1 MATLKNVAYANK
13 DLVTAYGTFH
23 FSETGETE
31 IDESAGKKLATIQG
45 FSLIGDTE
53 EPEQKND
60 SVEQDAEEDEQGENP
75 TPEEEDAQET
85 EENDEDEPESE
96 EPDESEDSE
105 DEEPDDSENPDEN
118 TDEDA
123 EEDEITEDKLQ
134 EYTVAE
140 LKKYAKDNG
149 IDIGT
154 AYKKQDIINVIIGK

>member
-60 SVEQDAEEDEQGENP
+60 YVEQDAEEDEQGENL
-75 TPEEEDAQET
+75 TPEEENAQET
-85 EENDEDEPESE
+85 EENGEPENEPESE
-96 EPDESEDSE
+96 ENNEGESDESE
-105 DEEPDDSENPDEN
+105 
-118 TDEDA
+118 DEDA
-123 EEDEITEDKLQ
+123 EEDEITEDELQ

-154 AYKKQDIINVIIGK
+154 ASKKQDIINVIIGK

>member
-45 FSLIGDTE
+45 FSLIGESE
-53 EPEQKND
+53 EPEQEND

-75 TPEEEDAQET
+75 TPEEENAQET
-85 EENDEDEPESE
+85 EENGEPESE
-96 EPDESEDSE
+96 EPDESDDDDE

-118 TDEDA
+118 ADEDA

-154 AYKKQDIINVIIGK
+154 AYKKQDIINIIIGK

>member
-31 IDESAGKKLATIQG
+31 VDESTGKKLATLQG

-53 EPEQKND
+53 EPEQEND
-60 SVEQDAEEDEQGENP
+60 SVEQDAEKDEQGENP
-75 TPEEEDAQET
+75 TPEEENAQET
-85 EENDEDEPESE
+85 EENDEPESE
-96 EPDESEDSE
+96 DE
-105 DEEPDDSENPDEN
+105 DEEPDDSENA
-118 TDEDA
+118 DEDA
-123 EEDEITEDKLQ
+123 EEDEITEDELQ

-154 AYKKQDIINVIIGK
+154 ASKKQDIINAIIGK